1 MNNKRRYK
9 GFNKRRKTNH
19 IRIITL
25 IFCLSLIGGYG
36 YIKLKDS
43 KIFNKFNIVENISN
57 RLNEGSFKNI
67 FKLSENKNKEEY
79 EYSDISEEIEKV
91 KNDKETSSI
100 DENSNV
106 KVATIDGLTLYTIQV
121 ASIVEGQDLKSIEE
135 KLTSTKT
142 PYSIVEVDGVKKI
155 QTYSSF
161 NENVTREN
169 LDDVR
174 KIFNDAFISELS
186 VPVLSLEYTSKYSYI
201 EGISSSLNNL
211 MKNYKEESEFWE
223 GSNDKIDLKEYN
235 NILTKRLEIV
245 ETIQANADKID
256 YTEMNIFKENLIKYA
271 KSVKDN
277 INQSSKN
284 ANEDKTYLSKS
295 LLLSSIQEY
304 YTFINS
310 IKSS

>member
-43 KIFNKFNIVENISN
+43 KIFNKFNIVENISS
-57 RLNEGSFKNI
+57 RFNEASFKNI
-67 FKLSENKNKEEY
+67 FKSSENKNKEEY
-79 EYSDISEEIEKV
+79 EYSDISDEIEKV
-91 KNDKETSSI
+91 KNDKETSST
-100 DENSNV
+100 DENLNV

-161 NENVTREN
+161 NEKVTREN

-201 EGISSSLNNL
+201 EGISSSLNSL
-211 MKNYKEESEFWE
+211 MASYKEESEFWE
-223 GSNDKIDLKEYN
+223 SSVDDVDLKEYN
-235 NILTKRLEIV
+235 NILTKRLGIV
-245 ETIQANADKID
+245 ENIQENADKID

-271 KSVKDN
+271 KNVKDN

-310 IKSS
+310 IKTS

>member
-310 IKSS
+310 IKTS

>member
-57 RLNEGSFKNI
+57 RFNEGSFKNI

-91 KNDKETSSI
+91 KNDKEASSM

-245 ETIQANADKID
+245 ETIQANAEKID

>member
-57 RLNEGSFKNI
+57 RFNEGSFKNI

-91 KNDKETSSI
+91 KNDKETSSM

-245 ETIQANADKID
+245 ETIQANAEKID

>member
-91 KNDKETSSI
+91 KNDKETSSM

-245 ETIQANADKID
+245 ETIQANAEKID

-310 IKSS
+310 IKTS

>member
-67 FKLSENKNKEEY
+67 FKLSEDKNKEEY

-91 KNDKETSSI
+91 KNDKEASSM

-245 ETIQANADKID
+245 ETIQANAEKID

-310 IKSS
+310 IKTS